1 MPNLPVLPSS
11 RFRLLLLVESRAF
24 SRRLARILA
33 LTAPLLLLWTLLAN
47 ALMWVSPH
55 FYLLQLGALWLLT
68 GTLQLGSFFPQG
80 ALGFADMQYLLL
92 PVSPLSKYLVR
103 IAWLLLLS
111 PLMCLLFFVAW
122 APFCQWLSLLLL
134 SAANFP
140 FLPLEGSF
148 LAGAWLQY
156 AACMAL
162 CIPGV
167 LFFRRARLAATL
179 LLYAFLFGLLSLGA
193 VLAGAQPEGGTPLS
207 LIPEGLAW
215 FMASFPIGSALL
227 VGAGVLPLFL
237 MSGYFLFRN
246 KQLA

>member
-111 PLMCLLFFVAW
+111 
-122 APFCQWLSLLLL
+122 
-134 SAANFP
+134 AANFP

-207 LIPEGLAW
+207 LIPEGLTW